1 MAHLLLSIY
10 PLGSLRNNTSLL
22 LSHIRTT
29 LEIMPTTVH
38 RFLPVPAAASSLAR
52 RLLVATFLFGG
63 GWLSAALAQN
73 SSPAT
78 AAGTPAAIPPVANVP
93 AAKDDLIATAQA
105 AGNFKTF
112 LKAVE
117 AAGLTSTLQ
126 KPGPYTVFAP
136 TDTAFSKLPVGT
148 LDDLL
153 KPENKA
159 KLVATLSYHIA
170 AGKFTNAD
178 LTKTDEVKTLQGTE
192 VDVDTSADGKVIEL
206 DEAKILGADVEA
218 ANGVLHAIDTVL
230 QP

>member
-1 MAHLLLSIY
+1 MS
-10 PLGSLRNNTSLL
+10 
-22 LSHIRTT
+22 
-29 LEIMPTTVH
+29 PTAH
-38 RFLPVPAAASSLAR
+38 RFLPVPFVALLAPLAAS
-52 RLLVATFLFGG
+52 ATILWFGG
-63 GWLSAALAQN
+63 ALFPSLDAQT
-73 SSPAT
+73 PT
-78 AAGTPAAIPPVANVP
+78 PTVPPAATTAITPT
-93 AAKDDLIATAQA
+93 AKDDLVATAQA

-136 TDTAFSKLPVGT
+136 TDTAFSKLPAGA
-148 LDDLL
+148 LDEML

-178 LTKTDEVKTLQGTE
+178 LSKMDEVKTLQGTE
-192 VDVDTSADGKVIEL
+192 VDVDTTADGKIIEL
-206 DEAKILGADVEA
+206 DEAKILGADVDA
-218 ANGVLHAIDTVL
+218 SNGVLHAIDTVL

>member
-1 MAHLLLSIY
+1 MNCS
-10 PLGSLRNNTSLL
+10 
-22 LSHIRTT
+22 
-29 LEIMPTTVH
+29 VH
-38 RFLPVPAAASSLAR
+38 RFLPGLLAPSTLGRSAVVASLILGAGLLGAASAQSPAPSATPSPSPAATVAS
-52 RLLVATFLFGG
+52 
-63 GWLSAALAQN
+63 
-73 SSPAT
+73 
-78 AAGTPAAIPPVANVP
+78 IPTV
-93 AAKDDLIATAQA
+93 KEDLIAVAQS

-136 TDTAFSKLPVGT
+136 TDTAFSKLPAGT

-170 AGKFTNAD
+170 PGKYTNTD
-178 LTKTDEVKTLQGTE
+178 LLKLDEVKTLQGTE
-192 VDVDTSADGKVIEL
+192 VDVDSPDGKLIEI

-218 ANGVLHAIDTVL
+218 ANGVLHAIDAVL